1 MKIKAFTKYSY
12 EGPSS
17 RYRFYNYREC
27 FKKKNIELEILPL
40 FEKEY
45 FEAQGK
51 INKLLIVVK
60 SYLKRFFQLKKLKKK
75 DVVVIEYELFPF
87 FPAFFE
93 KKLRRNGIKYIV
105 DYDDAI
111 FHRYDLNKNFLIK
124 KILKDK
130 IAQVIKNASKVIVC
144 NKYLKDYVKK
154 YNSNILLLHTVVL
167 LDKYIEKSKNFK
179 KRNNKFIVGWIGSKT
194 TSKYIL
200 EIFPVFEKLKDL
212 NIQFN
217 LVGFDE
223 DLLDD
228 ELKKKFNINVI
239 PWREDTEIDN
249 ILEFDVG
256 IMPLDDTPWSRGKCG
271 FKLIQY
277 MSCKKPVIASP
288 VGINKDI
295 VDENIGFLAENL
307 EDWEKYIKKL
317 YKDEKLRTTMG
328 KKAFE
333 KVLEKYNYKKN
344 CEKYFN
350 LINEVIECAE

>member
-27 FKKKNIELEILPL
+27 FNKKNIELEILPL

-51 INKLLIVVK
+51 LNKLLIVFK
-60 SYLKRFFQLKKLKKK
+60 SYLKRFLQLKNLKEK
-75 DVVVIEYELFPF
+75 DVVLIEYELFPF
-87 FPAFFE
+87 FPAFYE
-93 KKLRRNGIKYIV
+93 KKLRKKGVKYLV

-124 KILKDK
+124 KFLRNK
-130 IAQVIKNASKVIVC
+130 IKEVIKNASKVIVC
-144 NKYLKDYVKK
+144 NKYLENYAKK
-154 YNSNILLLHTVVL
+154 YNSNISILHTVVL
-167 LDKYIEKSKNFK
+167 LDKYIEKSKKFK
-179 KRNNKFIVGWIGSKT
+179 KNSNKFIVGWIGSRT

-200 EIFPVFEKLKDL
+200 EILPVFEKLKDL

-223 DLLDD
+223 SLLDD
-228 ELKKKFNINVI
+228 EMKKKFNINVI

-295 VDENIGFLAENL
+295 VDENVGFLAENL
-307 EDWEKYIKKL
+307 EDWKKYIKKL
-317 YKDEKLRTTMG
+317 YKDEKLRRKMG
-328 KKAFE
+328 EKAFE
-333 KVLEKYNYKKN
+333 KVLEKYNYEKN
-344 CEKYFN
+344 CEKYLN
-350 LINEVIECAE
+350 LIDEVIECAE